1 MYSVEYRKTVEKQ
14 FQKMAKKNPVKLENI
29 LNKIDEISLNPQH
42 YKNLR
47 KPLQHLKRIHVDSSF
62 VIVFSVDEKLKIITI
77 EDYNHHD
84 NIYRN

>member
-62 VIVFSVDEKLKIITI
+62 VIVFSVDKKLKTITI